1 MGEKYTNRGIYW
13 CAYGSLVHF
22 GLCNEFLFRSCFIL
36 FQGPE
41 LPFQLNAFTMM
52 TNRLN
57 GFLTI
62 GGWSPTRSERLN
74 EIWEMVCD
82 AEVNFLSFEN
92 LS

>member
-1 MGEKYTNRGIYW
+1 M
-13 CAYGSLVHF
+13 
-22 GLCNEFLFRSCFIL
+22 FLRAFFIL

-52 TNRLN
+52 TNGLN

-82 AEVNFLSFEN
+82 GEVNLSFYFKFIRGSLARSAKMEPTKME
-92 LS
+92 LSTRTGLM